1 MDDYSIQSLSE
12 SKNELCARLV
22 NLLTPLVLEG
32 YDSIFKEA
40 WDVCSQNDELDKYLM
55 TFQNFVSRVPKW
67 NGSIIE
73 NEKNRIITQSGCS
86 YLEDLITCVH
96 VVHLKA
102 LTCIRVGQKQKKVDI
117 DIPSLN
123 NFIHNVYIQVARK
136 VYTNVYLYEKNIMP
150 LQVQKNK
157 RELEIIVKEC
167 IMNTI
172 RDSIPV
178 EKVLRAYMDET
189 EEQDVEVE
197 EKEEVIPV
205 EVEKEVPVEPVV
217 PSSTEQ
223 LADEVQQAQPQVP
236 QVSQVP
242 QVEEGLT
249 NKVIETEGSNQTPF
263 KLDDLEDTNDSLF
276 EPEKKQI
283 IGFNNMD
290 SVMSDE
296 GVESHVSAPKN
307 IQRLEEISRVNN
319 ERRKMEEED
328 DDDYSD
334 DESETLSIGGDID
347 LNAMEIED
355 LEPKKNVPSPS
366 LKLNTEPLLTDI
378 EVLH

>member
-1 MDDYSIQSLSE
+1 
-12 SKNELCARLV
+12 
-22 NLLTPLVLEG
+22 
-32 YDSIFKEA
+32 
-40 WDVCSQNDELDKYLM
+40 
-55 TFQNFVSRVPKW
+55 
-67 NGSIIE
+67 
-73 NEKNRIITQSGCS
+73 
-86 YLEDLITCVH
+86 
-96 VVHLKA
+96 
-102 LTCIRVGQKQKKVDI
+102 
-117 DIPSLN
+117 
-123 NFIHNVYIQVARK
+123 
-136 VYTNVYLYEKNIMP
+136 
-150 LQVQKNK
+150 
-157 RELEIIVKEC
+157 VKEC

-205 EVEKEVPVEPVV
+205 EVEKEVPVEPAV

-223 LADEVQQAQPQVP
+223 LADEAQQNQVQEAQPQVP
-236 QVSQVP
+236 H
-242 QVEEGLT
+242 VEEGLT
-249 NKVIETEGSNQTPF
+249 NKVIETEGNNHTPF

-290 SVMSDE
+290 SVMSDA

-319 ERRKMEEED
+319 ERRKMEEEE

-334 DESETLSIGGDID
+334 DESDTLSIGGDID

-366 LKLNTEPLLTDI
+366 LTLNTEPLLTDI

>member
-223 LADEVQQAQPQVP
+223 LADEAQQNQVQEAQPQVP
-236 QVSQVP
+236 H
-242 QVEEGLT
+242 VEEGLT
-249 NKVIETEGSNQTPF
+249 NKVIETEGNNQTPF

-290 SVMSDE
+290 SVMSDA

-319 ERRKMEEED
+319 ERRKMEEEE

-334 DESETLSIGGDID
+334 DESDTLSIGGDID

-366 LKLNTEPLLTDI
+366 LTLNTEPLLTDI

>member
-223 LADEVQQAQPQVP
+223 LADEAQQNQVQEAQPQVP
-236 QVSQVP
+236 H
-242 QVEEGLT
+242 VEEGLT

-290 SVMSDE
+290 SVMSDA

-319 ERRKMEEED
+319 ERRKMEEEE

-334 DESETLSIGGDID
+334 DESDTLSIGGDID

-366 LKLNTEPLLTDI
+366 LTLNTEPLLTDI